1 MLRNLAAIILATL
14 VGLTVAKLIESLIG
28 GGVPPGE
35 AASAR
40 ELLGLSV
47 GYFGGAFVA
56 AAIAL
61 LIGRRWAPL
70 GWLGAST
77 ILFAAIITLATFK
90 LPLILWPASAAACGA
105 GGWLAVK
112 LLKREMQYRTGKP
125 NESLFDS

>member
-1 MLRNLAAIILATL
+1 MLRNLVAIILATI
-14 VGLTVAKLIESLIG
+14 VGLAIAKLIEGVIG

-40 ELLGLSV
+40 ELAGLAA

-70 GWLGAST
+70 GWLGAAT
-77 ILFAAIITLATFK
+77 ILFAAFITLTTFS
-90 LPLILWPASAAACGA
+90 LPLILWPLSVAACGA
-105 GGWLAVK
+105 GGWLAVR
-112 LLKREMQYRTGKP
+112 LLRADMQYRQGKQ
-125 NESLFDS
+125 NESLFD